1 MSVPTLADTGARA
14 GDNPTLVLEDVHH
27 TYFAGTPNEQRALLG
42 VDLAM
47 EERAFVV
54 VVGNN
59 GSGKS
64 TLLNTIAGTVIPDRG
79 RVLIGG
85 QEVTAWP
92 EWRRAALVGRVFQ
105 NPMTGTIPHLTIA
118 ENLPGAAKRGAPP
131 RTLRNPLGRWA
142 PRGRVFQ
149 NPMTGTIPHLT
160 IAETLAVA
168 AKRGSRPGI
177 LRNALGRERR
187 RELAERVRDLGLRL
201 EDRLDTPV
209 GALSGG
215 QRQALTLLMA
225 TLVRPTV
232 LLLDE
237 HTSALDPVS
246 TEQVVQLTERLISSA
261 GLTTLMVTHSIQ
273 QAVALGDRVLIMH
286 RGRIAETIGGARKR
300 QLRVEELLDTFERL
314 RSADLVDESAAEM
327 VRRLYI

>member
-1 MSVPTLADTGARA
+1 MSDPTLA
-14 GDNPTLVLEDVHH
+14 LQDVHH
-27 TYFAGTPNEQRALLG
+27 TYFAGTPNEQRALQG
-42 VDLAM
+42 VDLVM
-47 EERAFVV
+47 EERAFVL

-85 QEVTAWP
+85 RDVTAWP
-92 EWRRAALVGRVFQ
+92 EWRRATMVGRVFQ
-105 NPMTGTIPHLTIA
+105 NPMSGTIPHLTVA
-118 ENLPGAAKRGAPP
+118 EN
-131 RTLRNPLGRWA
+131 
-142 PRGRVFQ
+142 
-149 NPMTGTIPHLT
+149 
-160 IAETLAVA
+160 LAVA
-168 AKRGSRPGI
+168 AKRGSRPGV

-187 RELAERVRDLGLRL
+187 RELAARVRDLGLGL
-201 EDRLDTPV
+201 EDRMETPV

-225 TLVRPTV
+225 TLVRPTL

-246 TEQVVQLTERLISSA
+246 TEQVVRLTERLIRSE

-286 RGRIAETIGGARKR
+286 RGRIAESIGGPRKK
-300 QLRVEELLDTFERL
+300 QLRVEELLDSFERL

-327 VRRLYI
+327 VRRLYL

>member
-1 MSVPTLADTGARA
+1 MTVPTLAKAGARA
-14 GDNPTLVLEDVHH
+14 GDEATLVLEDVHH
-27 TYFAGTPNEQRALLG
+27 TYFSGTPNEQRALQG

-64 TLLNTIAGTVIPDRG
+64 TLLNTIAGSVIPDRG
-79 RVLIGG
+79 RILIGG
-85 QEVTAWP
+85 QDVTAWR

-105 NPMTGTIPHLTIA
+105 NPMSGTIPHLTIA
-118 ENLPGAAKRGAPP
+118 ENL
-131 RTLRNPLGRWA
+131 
-142 PRGRVFQ
+142 
-149 NPMTGTIPHLT
+149 
-160 IAETLAVA
+160 AVA
-168 AKRGSRPGI
+168 AKRGMRHGV
-177 LRNALGRERR
+177 LRNALGGGRR
-187 RELAERVRDLGLRL
+187 RELADRVRELGRGL

-225 TLVRPTV
+225 TSVRPTL

-237 HTSALDPVS
+237 HTSALDPRS
-246 TEQVVQLTERLISSA
+246 TEQMIQLTDRLIRSQ
-261 GLTTLMVTHSIQ
+261 GLTTLMVTHSIP
-273 QAVALGDRVLIMH
+273 QAVALGDRVLVVN
-286 RGRIAETIGGARKR
+286 RGRVVDSIGGARKR
-300 QLRVEELLDTFERL
+300 RLRVEDLLATFDRL
-314 RSADLVDESAAEM
+314 RSGDLVDESAAEM

>member
-1 MSVPTLADTGARA
+1 MTVPTLAEAGARA
-14 GDNPTLVLEDVHH
+14 GDATLVLEEVHH
-27 TYFAGTPNEQRALLG
+27 TFFAGTPNEQRALQG
-42 VDLAM
+42 VDLAI
-47 EERAFVV
+47 EDRSFVV

-79 RVLIGG
+79 RVLIEG
-85 QEVTAWP
+85 QDVTGWP

-105 NPMTGTIPHLTIA
+105 NPMSGTIPHLTVA
-118 ENLPGAAKRGAPP
+118 EN
-131 RTLRNPLGRWA
+131 
-142 PRGRVFQ
+142 
-149 NPMTGTIPHLT
+149 
-160 IAETLAVA
+160 LAVA
-168 AKRGSRPGI
+168 AKRGSRPGV

-187 RELAERVRDLGLRL
+187 RELAERVRDLGLGL

-225 TLVRPTV
+225 TLVRPTM

-237 HTSALDPVS
+237 HTSALDPMS
-246 TEQVVQLTERLISSA
+246 TELVVQLTERLIRSG

-273 QAVALGDRVLIMH
+273 QAVTLGDRVLIMH
-286 RGRIAETIGGARKR
+286 RGRIAESIGGARKR

-314 RSADLVDESAAEM
+314 RSADLIDESAAEM

>member
-1 MSVPTLADTGARA
+1 MSAPSLAAAGARHSES
-14 GDNPTLVLEDVHH
+14 TLVLEDVHH
-27 TYFAGTPNEQRALLG
+27 TYFAGTPNEQRALQG

-64 TLLNTIAGTVIPDRG
+64 TLLNTIAGTVVPDRG

-85 QEVTAWP
+85 EDVTAWP

-105 NPMTGTIPHLTIA
+105 NPMSGTIPDLTIA
-118 ENLPGAAKRGAPP
+118 EN
-131 RTLRNPLGRWA
+131 
-142 PRGRVFQ
+142 
-149 NPMTGTIPHLT
+149 
-160 IAETLAVA
+160 LAVA
-168 AKRGSRPGI
+168 AKRGSRPGV

-187 RELAERVRDLGLRL
+187 RELAERVRDLGLGL

-225 TLVRPTV
+225 TLVRPTM

-237 HTSALDPVS
+237 HTSALDPIS
-246 TEQVVQLTERLISSA
+246 TEQVVQLTERLIRSE

-273 QAVALGDRVLIMH
+273 QAAALGDRVLIMH
-286 RGRIAETIGGARKR
+286 RGRIAESIGGARKR

>member
-1 MSVPTLADTGARA
+1 MSIPALAETGARA

-27 TYFAGTPNEQRALLG
+27 TFFAGTPNEQRALQG
-42 VDLAM
+42 VNLAM

-64 TLLNTIAGTVIPDRG
+64 TLLNTIAGSVIPDRG
-79 RVLIGG
+79 RVLIGD
-85 QEVTAWP
+85 QDVTGWP

-105 NPMTGTIPHLTIA
+105 NPMTGTIPHLTLA
-118 ENLPGAAKRGAPP
+118 EN
-131 RTLRNPLGRWA
+131 
-142 PRGRVFQ
+142 
-149 NPMTGTIPHLT
+149 
-160 IAETLAVA
+160 LAVA
-168 AKRGSRPGI
+168 AKRGSRPGV

-187 RELAERVRDLGLRL
+187 RELAERVRDLGLGL

-246 TEQVVQLTERLISSA
+246 TEQVVRLTERLISSA

-273 QAVALGDRVLIMH
+273 QAVTLGDRVLIMH

-300 QLRVEELLDTFERL
+300 QLRVQELLDTFERL

>member
-1 MSVPTLADTGARA
+1 MTVPTLADSGLRIGADA
-14 GDNPTLVLEDVHH
+14 TLVLEDVHH
-27 TYFAGTPNEQRALLG
+27 TFFSGTPNEQRALQG

-47 EERAFVV
+47 QEGDFVV

-64 TLLNTIAGTVIPDRG
+64 TLLNSIAGSVIPDRG

-85 QEVTAWP
+85 QDVTAWP

-105 NPMTGTIPHLTIA
+105 NPMSGTIPRLTIA
-118 ENLPGAAKRGAPP
+118 EN
-131 RTLRNPLGRWA
+131 
-142 PRGRVFQ
+142 
-149 NPMTGTIPHLT
+149 
-160 IAETLAVA
+160 LAVA
-168 AKRGSRPGI
+168 AKRGSRPGV
-177 LRNALGRERR
+177 LRNALGRERL
-187 RELAERVRDLGLRL
+187 RELAERVRDLGLGL

-246 TEQVVQLTERLISSA
+246 TEQVVRLTERILGA
-261 GLTTLMVTHSIQ
+261 EGLTTLMVTHSIQ
-273 QAVALGDRVLIMH
+273 QAVTLGDRVLIMH
-286 RGRIAETIGGARKR
+286 RGRVAENIGGARKR

-314 RSADLVDESAAEM
+314 RNADLVDESAAEM